1 LKPIAKIVQVSAARP
16 DEAVIFRAARIV
28 RSGGVVVLPTHG
40 LYGLGADPFN
50 TAAVERVFAIK
61 GRQTKKALLVL
72 IADTP
77 SLERVAMPPSARTL
91 DAMRRFWPGRLTFVL
106 RARKEL
112 PAALTGFSDKIGVR
126 LVAHPVA
133 AALVRAVGAPVT
145 GTSANI
151 SGSGGCAAIEAMD
164 FGLLDGVDLVLDA
177 GALAGGPG
185 STVIDVTG
193 PKPRILREGVVPA
206 DEIRLVWSDIVLT
219 SEPEL
224 NI

>member
-1 LKPIAKIVQVSAARP
+1 VLKKPIAKIVSVSATRP
-16 DEAVIFRAARIV
+16 DDAVIAQAAQTIRG
-28 RSGGVVVLPTHG
+28 GGVVVFPTHG

-61 GRQTKKALLVL
+61 GRQAKKALLVL
-72 IADTP
+72 IADMP
-77 SLERVAMPPSARTL
+77 SLERVAMPPSTRTL
-91 DAMRRFWPGRLTFVL
+91 DAMRRFWPGRVTFVL
-106 RARKEL
+106 RAPKEL
-112 PAALTGFSDKIGVR
+112 PPALTGFSDKIGVR

-164 FGLLDGVDLVLDA
+164 AGLLDRVDLVLDA
-177 GALAGGPG
+177 GVLAGGPG

-193 PKPRILREGVVPA
+193 PKPRVLRVGALPA
-206 DEIRLVWSDIVLT
+206 EEISRVLGD
-219 SEPEL
+219 PL
-224 NI
+224 Y